1 MKTFPSTTPSFLIL
15 LTHLALVSL
24 VHAQERGP
32 AIPILGTEPEITYK
46 VETARTV
53 ASQGARLTIQ
63 RVAPPLL
70 PQATEPVP
78 APPPDPQ
85 RLAARKALLP
95 KRPTETRILSLMVTM
110 VDHGLTRLQWFV
122 PGKDGTWGTFE
133 AWTHQDFRS
142 VRLVSDFDLED
153 TRYLI
158 WPTVLDGT
166 KQVLRSPPVLPVA
179 LKNFSPDDPEIF
191 LTKGNASDDKALAPI
206 RALQEI
212 YKKESL
218 QLQATWEAQERD
230 QEERRAWDAAHPPTP
245 QDVVFRVW
253 RIEPGT
259 ATAAPA
265 EAAARK

>member
-1 MKTFPSTTPSFLIL
+1 MKTIPSTTPPFLIL
-15 LTHLALVSL
+15 LTYLALVSL
-24 VHAQERGP
+24 VQAQERGP
-32 AIPILGTEPEITYK
+32 AVPVLGAEPEIAYK
-46 VETARTV
+46 VEASRTV

-70 PQATEPVP
+70 PQATEPVL
-78 APPPDPQ
+78 APSPDPQ
-85 RLAARKALLP
+85 LLAARKALFP
-95 KRPTETRILSLMVTM
+95 KRPTETRILSLIVTM
-110 VDHGLTRLQWFV
+110 VDNGLTRLQWFV
-122 PGKDGTWGTFE
+122 PGEDGTWGTFE

-142 VRLVSDFDLED
+142 VRLVGDFDLED

-166 KQVLRSPPVLPVA
+166 KQALCNPPVLPVA

-191 LTKGNASDDKALAPI
+191 LTKGNASDDRALAPI

-218 QLQATWEAQERD
+218 QLQAAWEAQERD
-230 QEERRAWDAAHPPTP
+230 REERRTWDAAHPATP

-253 RIEPGT
+253 RIEPE
-259 ATAAPA
+259 TAASA
-265 EAAARK
+265 KGEARK